1 MRTSPSNLYAHD
13 YFVEKVVKKMPDF
26 IILNLS
32 VVDLKSLFPMYKK
45 VIQFCTHTCTH
56 THTHTH
62 IFFTIMVYYEVSN
75 IAPCAR
81 YRRTEPCDLSILYI
95 LSCLC

>member
-1 MRTSPSNLYAHD
+1 MRTSPSNLYAYD

-45 VIQFCTHTCTH
+45 VIQFCTHTFTH

-62 IFFTIMVYYEVSN
+62 TYSLPLWFIMKYQ
-75 IAPCAR
+75 I
-81 YRRTEPCDLSILYI
+81 
-95 LSCLC
+95 

>member
-56 THTHTH
+56 THTYSLPLW
-62 IFFTIMVYYEVSN
+62 FIMKYQ
-75 IAPCAR
+75 I
-81 YRRTEPCDLSILYI
+81 
-95 LSCLC
+95 